1 MRSVEEHQRVVAE
14 LIAARRP
21 VRVGLAEAEGRVL
34 ADDVAAPLSLPVF
47 DNSAM
52 DGYAVRAEDVAGA
65 DDRNPVT
72 LFVAE
77 DIPAG
82 RTDPLTLAPGTAHRI
97 MTGAPLPAGATAV
110 VPVELTDGGTETVE
124 IRTTP
129 KAGQHLRH
137 AGEDVTAGTTVLR
150 AGQLLT
156 PAALGLAAAL
166 GLGSLTVLP
175 RQRVLVMST
184 GSELVSAGT
193 ELKPGQIYESNAIML
208 AAAVREAGGEVVAAP
223 TSSDDVA
230 QFSTVLEGY
239 AGQADLIITSG
250 GVSAGAYEVVK
261 DAFGASQGV
270 EFVKVAMQPGMPQG
284 AGRIGG
290 AAGPATSGLGTP
302 IVTLPGNPVSAL
314 VSFEVFLRPA
324 LRAAMGLPH
333 PQRPRRSAVLTE
345 GLTSPRGK
353 RQFRRGVYDPD
364 TGTVTT
370 YGPPASHHL
379 RWLASANC
387 LLEIAEDVTE
397 MAAGEQVQLWDLS

>member
-1 MRSVEEHQRVVAE
+1 MRTVEEHQRVVAE
-14 LIAARRP
+14 LIAAGRP
-21 VRVGLAEAEGRVL
+21 VTVGLAEAEGRVL
-34 ADDVAAPLSLPVF
+34 SGDVTAPLSLPVF

-52 DGYAVRAEDVAGA
+52 DGYALRAEDIDGA
-65 DDRNPVT
+65 DAEHPVK
-72 LFVAE
+72 LPVAE

-82 RTDPLTLAPGTAHRI
+82 RTDPLMLAPGTAHRI
-97 MTGAPLPAGATAV
+97 MTGAPVPTGATAV
-110 VPVELTDGGTETVE
+110 VAVELTDGGTETVE
-124 IRTTP
+124 IRTSA
-129 KAGQHLRH
+129 KEGQHIRL

-150 AGQLLT
+150 AGHVVT

-166 GLGSLTVLP
+166 GLGQLTVLP

-208 AAAVREAGGEVVAAP
+208 AAAVREAGGEVIATP
-223 TSSDDVA
+223 TSSDDVQ

-239 AGQADLIITSG
+239 AGQADVIITSG

-261 DAFGASQGV
+261 DAFGGGSV

-284 AGRIGG
+284 AGR
-290 AAGPATSGLGTP
+290 LHGTP
-302 IVTLPGNPVSAL
+302 IITLPGNPVSAL
-314 VSFEVFLRPA
+314 VSFEVFVRPA
-324 LRAAMGLPH
+324 LRAAMGLPNPH
-333 PQRPRRSAVLTE
+333 RPRRSAVLTE
-345 GLTSPRGK
+345 GLTSPKGK
-353 RQFRRGVYDPD
+353 RQFRRGVYDAA

>member
-1 MRSVEEHQRVVAE
+1 MRTVEEHQRVVAD
-14 LIAARRP
+14 LITARATAT
-21 VRVGLAEAEGRVL
+21 VGLADAEGLVL
-34 ADDVAAPLSLPVF
+34 AADVAAPLSLPVF

-52 DGYAVRAEDVAGA
+52 DGYAVHAEDVAA
-65 DDRNPVT
+65 ASDATPVK
-72 LFVAE
+72 LPVAE

-82 RTDPLTLAPGTAHRI
+82 RVDRLTLAAGTAHRI

-110 VPVELTDGGTETVE
+110 VPVEATDAGTDTVE
-124 IRTTP
+124 IRIAP
-129 KAGQHLRH
+129 KPGQHVRR

-150 AGQLLT
+150 AGQVVT

-166 GLGSLTVLP
+166 GLGSLTVQP
-175 RQRVLVMST
+175 RLRVLVMST

-193 ELKPGQIYESNAIML
+193 ELQPGQIYESNAIML
-208 AAAVREAGGEVVAAP
+208 AAAVREAGGEVVATP

-239 AGQADLIITSG
+239 AGQADLIITTG

-261 DAFGASQGV
+261 DAFGAGAV

-284 AGRIGG
+284 AGR
-290 AAGPATSGLGTP
+290 AAGTS
-302 IVTLPGNPVSAL
+302 IITLPGNPVSAL
-314 VSFEVFLRPA
+314 VSFEVFVRPA
-324 LRAAMGLPH
+324 LRAAMGLPNPH
-333 PQRPRRSAVLTE
+333 RPRRTAVLADD
-345 GLTSPRGK
+345 LTSPKGK
-353 RQFRRGVYDPD
+353 RQFRRGVYDAAA
-364 TGTVTT
+364 GTVTT